1 MTYTQ
6 LARLL
11 VNLYA
16 LALLQSKGTN
26 FGLLFGLLVWLMTV
40 MVSVALEAA
49 A

>member
-6 LARLL
+6 LATLL

-16 LALLQSKGTN
+16 LALLQAKETN
-26 FGLLFGLLVWLMTV
+26 FGLLIGLLVWLMTV

>member
-6 LARLL
+6 LAILL

-16 LALLQSKGTN
+16 LALLQSKETN
-26 FGLLFGLLVWLMTV
+26 IGLLFGLLVWLVTM